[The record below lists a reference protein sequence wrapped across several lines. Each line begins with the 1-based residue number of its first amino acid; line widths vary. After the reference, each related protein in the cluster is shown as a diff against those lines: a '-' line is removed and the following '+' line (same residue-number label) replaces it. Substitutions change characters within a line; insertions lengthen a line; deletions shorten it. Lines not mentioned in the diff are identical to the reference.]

1 MERINSITNSDI
13 ILNNK
18 AKKNLEIIKDK
29 LHVASI
35 LCSKSNIYFN
45 RVKMILIIPNL
56 LLSSVGVIVNNNNH
70 IEPEILKII
79 NTVINALTLLL
90 IGIHTSFKISEASDT
105 MKSGVVSL
113 TKLLHTLESFENSD
127 LLTAEHINQT
137 TLNYD
142 VIMSNLTD
150 FPQHIRKN
158 VQKEYATQKHLPI
171 CINGIKKT
179 IIERTISNE
188 V

>member
-1 MERINSITNSDI
+1 MDRINSISSSDI

-18 AKKNLEIIKDK
+18 AKKSLEIIKDK
-29 LHVASI
+29 LHVASV
-35 LCSKSNIYFN
+35 LCSKSAIYFN

-56 LLSSVGVIVNNNNH
+56 LLQSVGVIVNNNNH
-70 IEPEILKII
+70 IDVEILKVI

-90 IGIHTSFKISEASDT
+90 IGIHTSFRINEQVDI
-105 MKSGVVSL
+105 MKNGVVSL

-127 LLTAEHINQT
+127 MLTAEHVNQT

-142 VIMSNLTD
+142 IIMSNLSD
-150 FPQHIRKN
+150 FPQHIRN
-158 VQKEYATQKHLPI
+158 SVQNEYATQKHLPI

-179 IIERTISNE
+179 FIERTLSTE

>member
-1 MERINSITNSDI
+1 MDRINSITSSDI

-18 AKKNLEIIKDK
+18 AKKSLEIIKDK
-29 LHVASI
+29 LHVASV
-35 LCSKSNIYFN
+35 LCSKSAIYFN

-56 LLSSVGVIVNNNNH
+56 LLSSGGVIVNNNLRD
-70 IEPEILKII
+70 EEFLKII

-90 IGIHTSFKISEASDT
+90 IGIHTSFRINEQVDI
-105 MKSGVVSL
+105 MKNGVVSL

-127 LLTAEHINQT
+127 MLTADHVNQT

-142 VIMSNLTD
+142 IIMSNLSD
-150 FPQHIRKN
+150 FPQHIRTS
-158 VQKEYATQKHLPI
+158 VQNEYATQKHLPI

-179 IIERTISNE
+179 FIERSSSTE